1 MQRILRFDWKQYH
14 RLCNSRFS
22 SSRFL
27 SSEPSL
33 SHEEKGCR
41 RRRLD
46 VAIVGLPNAGKS
58 QLLNVLTGATVSAV
72 SRKRHTTRQGVMGER
87 TVNDAQLLFLD
98 TPGFLR
104 RSDAK
109 REGLPDGRHLSELTA
124 YVPNVDHTILVVDAA
139 KKLTD
144 GVSNTLMD
152 LMMLALQAKGRD
164 EASAFEGDSIDDI
177 DIEYQTFSSTPDRAD
192 NDREDGD
199 ISTAT
204 NSPLRV
210 NVSEPSLQ
218 PKFSVVLNKVD
229 LVHPKSKLLDVA
241 SQIEQLAE
249 RCLQRHA
256 PTNIQDRSVHDLLPM
271 FFYTSALKQEGTHEL
286 LFFLLDRATPCD
298 EFEIDPGSGTDMTP
312 EERVQE
318 IVREKIY
325 RCLHKEVPY
334 RIEQRNTLFRVVTNP
349 NAAGDIRGIV
359 VHQELVVRSRS
370 HVELVRGSGG
380 RTLER
385 IRESAQRDLERIY
398 NCQVV
403 LQLHIK
409 YSRSKS

>member
-1 MQRILRFDWKQYH
+1 MHRIHLVGQQYR
-14 RLCNSRFS
+14 RLCSSRFS
-22 SSRFL
+22 NARFL
-27 SSEPSL
+27 SSESSL
-33 SHEEKGCR
+33 SPEAQECR

-87 TVNDAQLLFLD
+87 TVNDTQLLFLD

-104 RSDAK
+104 RSEAK
-109 REGLPDGRHLSELTA
+109 REGLPDARHLSELTA
-124 YVPNVDHTILVVDAA
+124 YVPNVDHTLIVVDAA

-144 GVSNTLMD
+144 GVNATLMD
-152 LMMLALQAKGRD
+152 LMILALQAKGRD
-164 EASAFEGDSIDDI
+164 ESSAFDSDDDIDDI
-177 DIEYQTFSSTPDRAD
+177 DIDFQTFPATADRDD
-192 NDREDGD
+192 NAYDVGVDKPTDLLG
-199 ISTAT
+199 
-204 NSPLRV
+204 V
-210 NVSEPSLQ
+210 NVTESSLQ

-229 LVHPKSKLLDVA
+229 LVHPKSKLFDVA

-256 PTNIQDRSVHDLLPM
+256 PADMQVRNVHDQLPM

-286 LFFLLDRATPCD
+286 LFFLLDRATPCA

-334 RIEQRNTLFRVVTNP
+334 RIEQRNTLFRVVTKP
-349 NAAGDIRGIV
+349 NLIGDIRGIM
-359 VHQELVVRSRS
+359 VHQELVVRSKS
-370 HVELVRGSGG
+370 HVELVRGNGG

-409 YSRSKS
+409 LSRSKS